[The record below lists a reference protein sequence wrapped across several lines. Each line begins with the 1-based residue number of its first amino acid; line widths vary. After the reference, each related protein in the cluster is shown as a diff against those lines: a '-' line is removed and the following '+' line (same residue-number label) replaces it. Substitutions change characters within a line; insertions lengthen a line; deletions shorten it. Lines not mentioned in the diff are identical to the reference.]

1 MKKFMLLLLVSVI
14 LTGVA
19 TAQGY
24 EITVKINHIPNDT
37 VILGHHFNER
47 LIPDDTVVLNS
58 KCEGVFRGKEKLPG
72 GMYFIFLPSRN
83 YFDILIDG
91 SQKFT
96 IENDTTDFLKNMKIT
111 GSIENQIFHDYQVM
125 LGEASK
131 QYRTLNEELEKVK
144 GDEAKEA
151 PIREKMKAVG
161 QGVEQAYKDQIA
173 KYPKQFFSVFLTS
186 TRDIEVPESIT
197 DQNDRFYYYKNHYFD
212 NFPLSDARLLR
223 TQFYQN
229 KVEKY
234 IDNLCMQMPDSLNK
248 ECNWLIDK
256 ARGNDELFRFMLVF
270 LFNKYAKNENMYAE
284 NVYVN
289 LADIYIK
296 DAKWDTDSFKTELG
310 KKIAKRKNC
319 LVGHPSKDLMMRQL
333 PNNPTQIDA
342 LRPAIDKMK
351 EEGVAVEKAK
361 PDFEARRQDVV
372 RILAEMINHFGRTD
386 ISVHSIPAKY
396 KMIVFWEP
404 DCSHCKE
411 EVPKLFSF
419 YKDTLS
425 TMDCK
430 VFAIYM
436 NRSVDNFGD
445 LHRHMNKWFDFVK
458 EKNMFAPGWYN
469 YLNPFDQYR
478 DNYDVNSTPTFYLLD
493 KNNEIIAKRISF
505 HQMYDLMKFLN
516 EAEEKEKG
524 K

>member
-1 MKKFMLLLLVSVI
+1 MKKLMLLLLVSVI

-111 GSIENQIFHDYQVM
+111 GSIENQVFHDYQVM

-144 GDEAKEA
+144 DDEAKAA

-161 QGVEQAYKDQIA
+161 QGVEQAYKDQIT

-186 TRDIEVPESIT
+186 TRDIEVPASIT

-229 KVEKY
+229 KV
-234 IDNLCMQMPDSLNK
+234 
-248 ECNWLIDK
+248 
-256 ARGNDELFRFMLVF
+256 
-270 LFNKYAKNENMYAE
+270 
-284 NVYVN
+284 
-289 LADIYIK
+289 
-296 DAKWDTDSFKTELG
+296 
-310 KKIAKRKNC
+310 
-319 LVGHPSKDLMMRQL
+319 
-333 PNNPTQIDA
+333 
-342 LRPAIDKMK
+342 
-351 EEGVAVEKAK
+351 
-361 PDFEARRQDVV
+361 
-372 RILAEMINHFGRTD
+372 
-386 ISVHSIPAKY
+386 
-396 KMIVFWEP
+396 
-404 DCSHCKE
+404 
-411 EVPKLFSF
+411 
-419 YKDTLS
+419 
-425 TMDCK
+425 
-430 VFAIYM
+430 
-436 NRSVDNFGD
+436 
-445 LHRHMNKWFDFVK
+445 
-458 EKNMFAPGWYN
+458 
-469 YLNPFDQYR
+469 
-478 DNYDVNSTPTFYLLD
+478 
-493 KNNEIIAKRISF
+493 
-505 HQMYDLMKFLN
+505 
-516 EAEEKEKG
+516 
-524 K
+524 